1 MINRFLNIKFVT
13 LNIVF
18 LLFFTNITN
27 ALTDAKIVFKIDNE
41 IVTNFDIDKDVS
53 IIDETGHFPYFENN
67 NELNHLLLKL
77 VNDFN

>member
-41 IVTNFDIDKDVS
+41 IVTNFDIDQNEMNRLMTEAGKLIKDAS
-53 IIDETGHFPYFENN
+53 N
-67 NELNHLLLKL
+67 
-77 VNDFN
+77 